1 MDKYHTLFLSDNGS
15 VYSCGIGVG
24 GRLGHDNEEPVLVR
38 NKFNQK
44 RINLLYRFPSK

>member
-15 VYSCGIGVG
+15 VFSCGIGVG

-38 NKFNQK
+38 DIY
-44 RINLLYRFPSK
+44 RNLKKKIDYEI

>member
-15 VYSCGIGVG
+15 VYSCGVGVG

-38 NKFNQK
+38 RYDFSSNKL
-44 RINLLYRFPSK
+44 IYIIDS